1 MKKWLKLRKKWIF
14 LIVYLIYIS
23 LIFANSLDQADV
35 SSVKSGA
42 VLQFLNHLFFA
53 DHAILTEHIVRKL
66 AHFTEYAGAGI
77 LGWLVFSQ
85 WIQGR
90 GQRMIDTCF
99 VGFLTAFCDETIQ
112 LFVPGRSGQVSDMW
126 IDVFG
131 YLLGTVGMLG
141 VLRLVIHIGDR
152 KQHNKGKAEDI

>member
-1 MKKWLKLRKKWIF
+1 MKKWLKQRKKWIF

-23 LIFANSLDQADV
+23 LIFANSLDPADV
-35 SSVKSGA
+35 SSIKSGA

-53 DHAILTEHIVRKL
+53 DQAILTEHIVRKL

-77 LGWLVFSQ
+77 LGWLAFSQ
-85 WIQGR
+85 WVQDR

-99 VGFLTAFCDETIQ
+99 AGLLIAFCDETIQ

-126 IDVFG
+126 IDVSG
-131 YLLGTVGMLG
+131 YLLGTICML
-141 VLRLVIHIGDR
+141 VLSHLMKKYREEHSKR
-152 KQHNKGKAEDI
+152 KTEDI